1 MITYFATFTE
11 NSTFAISTTDIIAE
25 RIRFMQMA
33 ERNILAIKKSLKGL
47 DFQSANDSATM
58 IQSWAHKMEY
68 YFPLGSGASVHNLSA
83 ASDDIW
89 RKLEVFK
96 NLIKLNKKASDRMV
110 IAAQS
115 QNKEKLEQA
124 VDAAVKSCNLCHN
137 TFRN

>member
-1 MITYFATFTE
+1 
-11 NSTFAISTTDIIAE
+11 
-25 RIRFMQMA
+25 MQMA